1 MSACMCGADDCPRCF
16 PSNFRHGFYIGDMD
30 DQEMQDFED
39 AYDEQMCHEADV
51 ARENERC
58 GI

>member
-1 MSACMCGADDCPRCF
+1 MCGADDCPRCF
-16 PSNFRHGFYIGDMD
+16 PSNFRHGFYIGDMG
-30 DQEMQDFED
+30 DQELQDFED

-58 GI
+58 GV